1 MAAARAATAA
11 AVPSGQAT
19 GSRSAAWRVRRH
31 RWIAMGLLAGL
42 VAAVALTG
50 CTGGDDALREAV
62 DGIGGGSADEQGAP
76 MTSDDAARAEG
87 EVAAEEPGAD
97 AVQPAVPTQGD
108 SGGRAVIRTGT
119 MHIRATDT
127 AAVAEQVV
135 VVVEDAGGYVSGT
148 DLTRDED
155 GVVTGSFTFRVPSS
169 ELQATMD
176 AFDGLAD
183 AVLERRLDEV
193 DITTQLTDLEA
204 ELTNLEAYETE
215 LRELLTEVREAG
227 ADTEELLRVFDRL
240 NAVRAQIDQAV
251 ARRTQLED
259 QVTLSTIHL
268 RLSPTASTG
277 PVTDP
282 GWDPGGTAR
291 AALATTVR
299 ALTGLADSLIR
310 IGLTVLPVTLVVAAP
325 LLLVALLARR
335 WWRRRHGATAEAT
348 AAERTPPDGASAE
361 PAGEAGVSSDTEVEP
376 QRPAAERNADAAGPG
391 PTDGGSTPP
400 LPPER

>member
-1 MAAARAATAA
+1 MGLVVGLLAATA
-11 AVPSGQAT
+11 
-19 GSRSAAWRVRRH
+19 
-31 RWIAMGLLAGL
+31 LAG
-42 VAAVALTG
+42 
-50 CTGGDDALREAV
+50 CGGQDRALREAV
-62 DGIGGGSADEQGAP
+62 DSIGGGSADEQDAP
-76 MTSDDAARAEG
+76 ATSAPSEDAARAEG
-87 EVAAEEPGAD
+87 EFAGEEAAAD
-97 AVQPAVPTQGD
+97 DAGERPDPTQGD
-108 SGGRAVIRTGT
+108 TGGRAVIRTGT

-127 AAVAEQVV
+127 AAIAEQVV

-148 DLTRDED
+148 DLTRDAD
-155 GVVTGSFTFRVPSS
+155 GVVAGGFTFRVPSS

-176 AFDGLAD
+176 AFDDLAD

-193 DITTQLTDLEA
+193 DVTTQLTDLEA

-227 ADTEELLRVFDRL
+227 ADTEDLLQVFDRL
-240 NAVRAQIDQAV
+240 NTVRGQIDQAN
-251 ARRTQLED
+251 ARRTQLTD
-259 QVTLSTIHL
+259 QVALSTIHL

-325 LLLVALLARR
+325 VLLVALLSRR
-335 WWRRRHGATAEAT
+335 WWRRHHGTQAHGPGSEPTADQPPTGT
-348 AAERTPPDGASAE
+348 ADQPPTGTADRPQADESDTADHDGE
-361 PAGEAGVSSDTEVEP
+361 PA
-376 QRPAAERNADAAGPG
+376 
-391 PTDGGSTPP
+391 PP
-400 LPPER
+400 PPPER